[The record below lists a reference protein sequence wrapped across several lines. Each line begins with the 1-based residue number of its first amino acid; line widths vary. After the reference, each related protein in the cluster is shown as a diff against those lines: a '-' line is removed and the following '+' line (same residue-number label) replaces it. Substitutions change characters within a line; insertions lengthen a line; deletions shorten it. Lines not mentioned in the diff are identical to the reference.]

1 VVGEIISQDEFEHR
15 LMMNNK
21 TSHQY
26 IMELKHGT
34 YLDASRKGKKIYPLF
49 SGVIQMNCVILS
61 IYKNVYMYVF
71 MVV

>member
-1 VVGEIISQDEFEHR
+1 
-15 LMMNNK
+15 MMNNK

-34 YLDASRKGKKIYPLF
+34 YLDASRKGK
-49 SGVIQMNCVILS
+49 CVIEWCNSAELRHC
-61 IYKNVYMYVF
+61 